1 MARGLRIGYPLPGSV
16 SLTAEQGSYSLSGKA
31 ASLAKSAATDDLE
44 ADWQFRA
51 SGAGVVWFHDFRSD
65 AEVDAF
71 RWVGGLGNDP
81 NDTQLPGRCIR
92 NTTLGITGGGCLELI
107 YRVGS
112 QNAPGWWRPYGA
124 LSGAGNG
131 KGIDDPGASGTLAVP
146 VNAWNSSNPGENEAY
161 RKSYYAHPDQVGVGG
176 FGAEDFDGTE
186 FFIQYRFRYTASR
199 RDPSTPPAGKLA
211 FIATTQQ
218 TLNQELVVMN
228 NRSGLWQWY
237 TNFGSSPD
245 TGGALGISSG
255 NKQPGGDFTSCDN
268 SAESG
273 LCYVYPTDEWIT
285 LLIHVIPGHDS
296 VKDTRLRAYVAEDG
310 ETTYR
315 KIFDQL
321 NTINFSPT
329 TTGHPQGYNSF
340 QPSNYM
346 NGDASG
352 VEWSQYYDQIIFS
365 KLWIPPP
372 GAKDSVLGQAALALS
387 PGESTDLSPN
397 TGQNQH
403 DVQWQLQTVYYDPYH
418 RELQY
423 MGKPA
428 SGQSLEYSHYLYQEA
443 NDLWTTV
450 GRPVWTGSGHVWCA
464 TFDPAKGDYYATQ
477 YNSNTM
483 RRFNRALGA
492 WEDLATCDGSTT
504 GGQQPT
510 DGNLLAMPF
519 GWHPNLF
526 GQGKGGVYV
535 HGAFRAFAYD
545 PEGDEW
551 HLLMPASFDS
561 SHPLRNRNNG
571 QCLYL
576 PAIDA
581 LLLWAGS
588 GNSPTGAT
596 AAGIIH
602 AGAGNSTDALTDG
615 LIEVGGN
622 PPLEING
629 AGGTTN
635 HGHMVIHPDD
645 PNRVLCLEEH
655 GSGRVWDSV
664 DHGASWALK
673 GYTHPF
679 DNMPALNAGEFTVG
693 TIAPYGVISAITSN
707 AAGGGF
713 RIWRPGD

>member
-112 QNAPGWWRPYGA
+112 QNAPGWWRPFGA
-124 LSGAGNG
+124 LSGSGNG
-131 KGIDDPGASGTLAVP
+131 KGVDDPGASGSLAVP
-146 VNAWNSSNPGENEAY
+146 LNAWDASNPGENEAY
-161 RKSYYAHPDQVGVGG
+161 RKSYYAHPDQVGVAGWT
-176 FGAEDFDGTE
+176 ADKFDGTE

-211 FIATTQQ
+211 FIATTQS

-245 TGGALGISSG
+245 TGGALGISGG
-255 NKQPGGDFTSCDN
+255 NKQPGGDFPSCDN
-268 SAESG
+268 SADSG
-273 LCYVYPTDEWIT
+273 LCYVYPTDEWVT
-285 LLIHVIPGHDS
+285 LLIHVVPGHDG

-310 ETTYR
+310 ETSYR
-315 KIFDQL
+315 KIFDGL
-321 NTINFSPT
+321 ATINFTNP
-329 TTGHPQGYNSF
+329 TGHPQGYNSF

-346 NGDASG
+346 NGAASG
-352 VEWSQYYDQIIFS
+352 VAWSQFYDQIIFS

-372 GAKDSVLGQAALALS
+372 GAKDSALGTAALALS
-387 PGESTDLSPN
+387 PGGSADLTPN
-397 TGQNQH
+397 TGQDQN
-403 DVQWQLQTVYYDPYH
+403 DVQWQLQTVFYDAYH

-428 SGQSLEYSHYLYQEA
+428 SGQSSNYSHYLYSEA
-443 NDLWTTV
+443 LNQWTTI
-450 GRPVWTGSGHVWCA
+450 GRPVFTGIGHVWCA
-464 TFDPAKGDYYATQ
+464 TFDWDKGDYYATQ
-477 YNSNTM
+477 YDSNTM

-492 WEDLATCDGSTT
+492 WEDLATTGATTSGQDLNDGSIFA
-504 GGQQPT
+504 P
-510 DGNLLAMPF
+510 MF

-535 HGAFRAFAYD
+535 HGAFRPFAYN
-545 PEGDEW
+545 PEINEFA
-551 HLLMPASFDS
+551 LLSTTSFPS
-561 SHPLRNRNNG
+561 GTPLRARNNG
-571 QCLYL
+571 QALYL

-581 LLLWAGS
+581 LVIWAQDGGS
-588 GNSPTGAT
+588 GENA
-596 AAGIIH
+596 IIVH
-602 AGAGNSTDALTDG
+602 AGAGASLNAMADG
-615 LIEVGGN
+615 LIVTGGL
-622 PPLEING
+622 PPITIDG
-629 AGGTTN
+629 AGGSTL

-645 PNRVLCLEEH
+645 PNRILCLEEK
-655 GSGRVWDSV
+655 GAGRVWDSL
-664 DHGASWALK
+664 DYGDSWNLK
-673 GYTHPF
+673 SYTHPF
-679 DNMPALNAGEFTVG
+679 DDMLALNAGEFTVG
-693 TIAPYGVISAITSN
+693 TIAPYGVITAITSSP
-707 AAGGGF
+707 AGGGF